1 MAAAFKL
8 VFLGWCQSWS
18 NFELVK
24 FQIGQKHI
32 CHLGVSTFDLTQALL
47 QQKRSPLELLAIK
60 GLVASE
66 D

>member
-24 FQIGQKHI
+24 FRIGQKHI
-32 CHLGVSTFDLTQALL
+32 CHLGEATFDLTQAFL
-47 QQKRSPLELLAIK
+47 QQKRLPFVLLAIK
-60 GLVASE
+60 GLVASK